1 MKSLRFQLLLFSVFL
16 LAKNNFNFAQAVSEK
31 KLQGGV
37 TGSVG
42 LNFPKM
48 GTNLLSGA
56 SGFSSSFG
64 VSFTKASK
72 ESQNI
77 ALTGGVEFDI
87 DKINYTTSNQDIFYR
102 FTDKQIKTD
111 GESVSTDQIF
121 NLKKRTYEPLYL
133 ALPIGLTFR
142 TDFIGDYRG
151 VFRFGLRNR
160 FLLTNTVDDEGYVV
174 PFAGSV
180 SGSAQDNLGMKVSKD
195 LFFYNA
201 NLGISG
207 GVEWNFSGS
216 TCLVAEIGYNYGFMP
231 LHLTRKEENYT
242 LFTYDQTSQTAT
254 YFRNQATLN
263 QLNLKLTLLF

>member
-77 ALTGGVEFDI
+77 ALTGGLEFDI
-87 DKINYTTSNQDIFYR
+87 DRINYKVTGEDVFYR
-102 FTDKQIKTD
+102 FTDKQIKPQ
-111 GESVSTDQIF
+111 GETVGSDLYF
-121 NLKKRTYEPLYL
+121 NLDERIYEPLYL

-142 TDFIGDYRG
+142 TDFIGDYRAL
-151 VFRFGLRNR
+151 FRFGLRNR
-160 FLLTNTVDDEGYVV
+160 FLLTNTVDDK
-174 PFAGSV
+174 GSIV
-180 SGSAQDNLGMKVSKD
+180 TAPGGAVDLNENIGMKASND

-201 NLGISG
+201 NLGLSA

-231 LHLTRKEENYT
+231 LHLTRKEENFT

>member
-1 MKSLRFQLLLFSVFL
+1 MKSLRFQLFLFCAFFL
-16 LAKNNFNFAQAVSEK
+16 GQNTASLAQAVSEK

-48 GTNLLSGA
+48 GTNLLGSTP
-56 SGFSSSFG
+56 GFSSSFG

-77 ALTGGVEFDI
+77 ALNGGVEFDI
-87 DKINYTTSNQDIFYR
+87 DRISYNVSNQDVFYR

-111 GESVSTDQIF
+111 GQTVITDQIF

-151 VFRFGLRNR
+151 IFRFGLRNR

-180 SGSAQDNLGMKVSKD
+180 NGSIQDNLGMKVSKD

-201 NLGISG
+201 NLGISAG
-207 GVEWNFSGS
+207 LEWNFSGS
-216 TCLVAEIGYNYGFMP
+216 TCLVAEVGYNYGFMP
-231 LHLTRKEENYT
+231 LHLTSKAQNYT
-242 LFTYDQTSQTAT
+242 LFTLDETTLAEN

-263 QLNLKLTLLF
+263 QLTLKLTLLF

>member
-64 VSFTKASK
+64 VSFIKASK

-77 ALTGGVEFDI
+77 ALTGGLEFDI
-87 DKINYTTSNQDIFYR
+87 DRINYKVTGEDVFYR
-102 FTDKQIKTD
+102 FTDKQIKPK
-111 GESVSTDQIF
+111 GETVGSDLYF
-121 NLKKRTYEPLYL
+121 NLDERIYEPLYL

-142 TDFIGDYRG
+142 TDFIGDYRAL
-151 VFRFGLRNR
+151 FRFGLRNR
-160 FLLTNTVDDEGYVV
+160 FLLTNTVDDK
-174 PFAGSV
+174 GSIV
-180 SGSAQDNLGMKVSKD
+180 TAPGGAVDLNENIGMKASND

-201 NLGISG
+201 NLGLSA

-231 LHLTRKEENYT
+231 LHLTRKEENFT

>member
-1 MKSLRFQLLLFSVFL
+1 MKSLRFQLPLFCAL
-16 LAKNNFNFAQAVSEK
+16 ILANYTSSFAQAVSEK

-48 GTNLLSGA
+48 GTNLLSSA

-64 VSFTKASK
+64 VTFTKASK
-72 ESQNI
+72 ETQNI
-77 ALTGGVEFDI
+77 ALTAGVEFDI
-87 DKINYTTSNQDIFYR
+87 DKINYAVSDQDVFYR
-102 FTDKQIKTD
+102 FTDKQIKTK
-111 GESVSTDQIF
+111 GETVSTDLFF
-121 NLKKRTYEPLYL
+121 NLTERTYEPLYL

-151 VFRFGLRNR
+151 LLRFGLRNR
-160 FLLTNTVDDEGYVV
+160 FLLTNTVDDKGYVV

-180 SGSAQDNLGMKVSKD
+180 TGSAEENLGMKVSKD

-201 NLGISG
+201 NLGISA

-216 TCLVAEIGYNYGFMP
+216 TCLVAELGYSYGFMP
-231 LHLTRKEENYT
+231 LHLTGKEQNYT
-242 LFTYDQTSQTAT
+242 LFTVDQTTLAEN

-263 QLNLKLTLLF
+263 QAQLKLTLLF

>member
-1 MKSLRFQLLLFSVFL
+1 MKSLRFQLLVFSALL
-16 LAKNNFNFAQAVSEK
+16 LAKNNFTWAQAVSEK

-42 LNFPKM
+42 LNYPKM
-48 GTNLLSGA
+48 GTNLLGSA
-56 SGFSSSFG
+56 TGFSSSFG

-77 ALTGGVEFDI
+77 ALTGGLEFDI
-87 DKINYTTSNQDIFYR
+87 DRINYKVTGEDVFYR
-102 FTDKQIKTD
+102 FTDKVIKPQ
-111 GESVSTDQIF
+111 GETVASDLYF
-121 NLKKRTYEPLYL
+121 NLDERIYEPLYL

-142 TDFIGDYRG
+142 TDFIGDYRAL
-151 VFRFGLRNR
+151 FRFGLRNR
-160 FLLTNTVDDEGYVV
+160 FLLTNTVDDK
-174 PFAGSV
+174 GSIV
-180 SGSAQDNLGMKVSKD
+180 TAPGGAVDLNENIGMKASND

-201 NLGISG
+201 NLGLSA

-231 LHLTRKEENYT
+231 LHLTRKEENFT

-263 QLNLKLTLLF
+263 QLHLKLTLLF

>member
-1 MKSLRFQLLLFSVFL
+1 MKSLRFQLLLICAFFFGQNTISW
-16 LAKNNFNFAQAVSEK
+16 AQAVSEK

-48 GTNLLSGA
+48 GTNLLGSSA
-56 SGFSSSFG
+56 GFSSSFG

-72 ESQNI
+72 VSQNI
-77 ALTGGVEFDI
+77 ALTGGIEFDI
-87 DKINYTTSNQDIFYR
+87 DRINYNVSDQDVFYR
-102 FTDKQIKTD
+102 FTDKQIKTND
-111 GESVSTDQIF
+111 QTVSTDQVF
-121 NLKKRTYEPLYL
+121 NLKNRTYEPLYL

-151 VFRFGLRNR
+151 IFRFGLRNR
-160 FLLTNTVDDEGYVV
+160 FLLTNTVDDEGYIV

-180 SGSAQDNLGMKVSKD
+180 LGAAEENLGMKASKD

-201 NLGISG
+201 NLGVSA

-216 TCLVAEIGYNYGFMP
+216 TCLVAEVGYNYGFMP
-231 LHLTRKEENYT
+231 LHLTSKEENYT
-242 LFTYDQTSQTAT
+242 LFYIDGTTLDET

-263 QLNLKLTLLF
+263 QLTLKLTLLF

>member
-1 MKSLRFQLLLFSVFL
+1 MKSLRFQLFLFCAFFL
-16 LAKNNFNFAQAVSEK
+16 GQNTISLAQAVSEK

-48 GTNLLSGA
+48 GTNLLGS
-56 SGFSSSFG
+56 SPGFSSSFG
-64 VSFTKASK
+64 VCFTKASK

-77 ALTGGVEFDI
+77 ALSGGVEFDI
-87 DKINYTTSNQDIFYR
+87 DRISYNVSDQDVFYR
-102 FTDKQIKTD
+102 FTDKQIKPK
-111 GESVSTDQIF
+111 GETVSTDLFF
-121 NLKKRTYEPLYL
+121 NLTERTYEPLYL

-151 VFRFGLRNR
+151 ILRFGLRNR
-160 FLLTNTVDDEGYVV
+160 FLLTNTVDDQGYVV
-174 PFAGSV
+174 PFAGSIN
-180 SGSAQDNLGMKVSKD
+180 GSAEENLGMKVSKD

-201 NLGISG
+201 NLGISA

-216 TCLVAEIGYNYGFMP
+216 TCLVAEVGYSYGFMP
-231 LHLTRKEENYT
+231 LHLTGKEQNYT
-242 LFTYDQTSQTAT
+242 LFTLDQTTQAET

-263 QLNLKLTLLF
+263 QAHLKFTLLF